1 MKKLILSAGILPFVL
16 FSFRVKTAEP
26 MIQDAGYNL
35 PAGQARM
42 QDIHAPTSAS
52 PLTILRKGSFGYD
65 SRFTTPD
72 SRLTIHASRPSG
84 DTLLYPDETHFKN
97 IQQLTFGG
105 DNAEAYWSFDSKY
118 IVFQRTNPKEGLNCD
133 QIFMGKVPKPG
144 EKFNYKLIST
154 GKGRTTCPFF
164 TKDGK
169 HIIYASTHLG
179 GDACPPVPD
188 RAKYGNKYIWP
199 LYDSYDIFMAD
210 LNGKIV
216 KQLTHSKGYDAEATL
231 SPDGKKMIYTS
242 DKDGDIDLY
251 IMDLKTGKEKRV
263 TNTLGYDGGAWF
275 SPDGKKIIWRASR
288 PKTEA
293 EIKEYKE
300 LLAENLVA
308 PTNMEVFVANT
319 DGSNAKQV
327 TAFGQANWAPAF
339 MPDSKR
345 IIFASNHEY
354 KRGFPFNLYTINE
367 DGTQLQKISRDK
379 GFDAFPM
386 FSPNGK
392 KIVFC
397 SNRNNGG
404 TRDTNVFIADWVD

>member
-1 MKKLILSAGILPFVL
+1 MKKSFGL
-16 FSFRVKTAEP
+16 FSLFMTIVIIISCGTNTKLNTAV
-26 MIQDAGYNL
+26 ITQ
-35 PAGQARM
+35 
-42 QDIHAPTSAS
+42 
-52 PLTILRKGSFGYD
+52 K
-65 SRFTTPD
+65 
-72 SRLTIHASRPSG
+72 
-84 DTLLYPDETHFKN
+84 DTLRYADESHFRN
-97 IQQLTFGG
+97 IRQLTTGG
-105 DNAEAYWSFDSKY
+105 DNAEAYWSYDSRY

-133 QIFMGKVPKPG
+133 QIFYGKVPAKQG
-144 EKFNYKLIST
+144 EKFTYKMVST

-169 HIIYASTHLG
+169 YIIYASTHLAN
-179 GDACPPVPD
+179 DACPPVPD
-188 RAKYGNKYIWP
+188 RSKYGNKYIWP
-199 LYDSYDIFMAD
+199 LYEGYDIFMAD

-216 KQLTHSKGYDAEATL
+216 KQLTNAKGYDAEATL
-231 SPDGKKMIYTS
+231 SPDGNQMIYTS

-251 IMDLKTGKEKRV
+251 IMNLTTGTEKRI

-275 SPDGKKIIWRASR
+275 SPDGTKIIWRASR
-288 PKTEA
+288 PKTAA

-308 PTNMEVFVANT
+308 PTNMEVFVANA
-319 DGSNAKQV
+319 DGSQAHQV
-327 TAFGQANWAPAF
+327 TAYGQANWAPAF
-339 MPDSKR
+339 FPDSKR

-354 KRGFPFNLYTINE
+354 PRGFPFNLYTINE
-367 DGTQLQKISRDK
+367 DGTNLMKISRDK

-386 FSPNGK
+386 FSPDGK

>member
-1 MKKLILSAGILPFVL
+1 MNRLISPLVL
-16 FSFRVKTAEP
+16 LIVLVVISFRSPSSNPVATESLENV
-26 MIQDAGYNL
+26 D
-35 PAGQARM
+35 
-42 QDIHAPTSAS
+42 PTFA
-52 PLTILRKGSFGYD
+52 
-65 SRFTTPD
+65 
-72 SRLTIHASRPSG
+72 
-84 DTLLYPDETHFKN
+84 DTLLYPEETHFKN
-97 IQQLTFGG
+97 LQQLTFGG
-105 DNAEAYWSFDSKY
+105 DNAEAYWSYDSKY
-118 IVFQRTNPKEGLNCD
+118 LVFQRTSAKDGIPCD
-133 QIFMGKVPKPG
+133 QIFMGKVP
-144 EKFNYKLIST
+144 EKAGDKFDYKLIST

-179 GDACPPVPD
+179 GDECPPVPD
-188 RAKYGNKYIWP
+188 RTKYGNKYIWP
-199 LYDSYDIFMAD
+199 LYESFDIFMAD
-210 LNGKIV
+210 LNGKII
-216 KQLTHSKGYDAEATL
+216 KQLTNSKGYDAEATL
-231 SPDGKKMIYTS
+231 SPDGKKMLYTS
-242 DKDGDIDLY
+242 DKEGDIDLY
-251 IMDLKTGKEKRV
+251 IMDLDKGTEVRV
-263 TNTLGYDGGAWF
+263 TNALGYDGGAWF

-293 EIKEYKE
+293 EVKEYKE

-308 PTNMEVFVANT
+308 PTNMEVFVANA
-319 DGSNAKQV
+319 DGSNARQV
-327 TAFGQANWAPAF
+327 TSYGQANWAPAY

-367 DGTQLQKISRDK
+367 DGSQLQKISRDR

-404 TRDTNVFIADWVD
+404 TRDTNVFVADWQE